1 MRFIYE
7 LRQKRQFG
15 FLMKKLLLFSAAMAL
30 SACASIQNTVE
41 RTAITTA
48 RADFPQF
55 SATEKLA
62 ESELPQ
68 SVDHIAL
75 DQFLETYLVTT
86 PASNTLSQGA
96 SLIRYQDV
104 SAADK
109 QALVDYIDRLQAIKV
124 SALERNEQLA
134 FWINLYNAKTID
146 VVLDHYPV
154 RSIRDINLGGGLFA
168 VFTGGPW
175 KAKIVKVNG
184 QALSLDDIE
193 HGLLRGADDF
203 DEPRIHFAVNCAS
216 VGCPMLREEAYVDA
230 RLDAQLEE
238 QTRRF
243 LSDRSRNRYNPQN
256 NTLEVSEIYKWF
268 SEDWTS
274 GYRGFEGKNQA
285 MQSREQFFAT
295 YATLLADNPNQ
306 QQAITGRKAGI
317 SHLDYDWALN
327 VAKK

>member
-1 MRFIYE
+1 
-7 LRQKRQFG
+7 
-15 FLMKKLLLFSAAMAL
+15 MKKLLLFSAAMAL

-134 FWINLYNAKTID
+134 FWINLYNAETIR
-146 VVLDHYPV
+146 VILDNMPV
-154 RSIRDINLGGGLFA
+154 DTIRAIKSGPLDFK
-168 VFTGGPW
+168 GPW
-175 KAKIVKVNG
+175 NDIRLNVEG
-184 QALSLDDIE
+184 TPLSLDDIE
-193 HGLLRGADDF
+193 NKIVRPVFND
-203 DEPRIHFAVNCAS
+203 PRIHYGLNCAAI
-216 VGCPMLREEAYVDA
+216 GCPNLRAEAFKGNS
-230 RLDAQLEE
+230 LDRALDE
-238 QTRRF
+238 QTRAFINNSRGAFVEDSKLTVSRIF
-243 LSDRSRNRYNPQN
+243 LWYAGDYGEGEADIVNHLRQYAEPVLRENLTGVDKIERY
-256 NTLEVSEIYKWF
+256 E
-268 SEDWTS
+268 
-274 GYRGFEGKNQA
+274 
-285 MQSREQFFAT
+285 
-295 YATLLADNPNQ
+295 
-306 QQAITGRKAGI
+306 
-317 SHLDYDWALN
+317 YDWSLN
-327 VAKK
+327 DAARLQDE